1 MDIIKYHNDINK
13 LRLGNFTENETDIFF
28 SLLFKVKENKEDVII
43 MSFSE
48 LKALAN
54 GDKNKDRF
62 IKNILGLNVKLKAMS
77 QTLEVEKGVF
87 ETFSL
92 FGTIRTDTNKK
103 TIEVPI
109 EKKFRYLIEGIME
122 NYTLLDLKQL
132 VSLKG
137 NYPKILYRLLKQFE
151 TTRLYIVKIDDFR
164 ELMGIPQTYKM
175 INIRQ
180 KVFKPCLEQ
189 LGKHFEALEI
199 IEIKKGRNTETLQF
213 IWKAKKKQKK
223 VENIEVVEAV
233 KMKQGLK
240 EEDLREHEEREA
252 KVKEEALKKETE
264 AKEEKEKTHKMKI
277 TREAYAHLYHQ
288 HCKEHNIDPNNKV
301 VKLAFDQAN
310 LKKYEFIEE
319 KKRKI
324 RPKKTMI
331 IGTEISEDLLLSA
344 KGKKLFGMAR
354 KNKIEKILEQMARR
368 EAIRNFKYNYKFIVI
383 EGAFGSGKS
392 KNIEDLFEKLKE
404 TLSLEEMESLLK
416 KIQK

>member
-1 MDIIKYHNDINK
+1 MDVIKYHNDINK
-13 LRLGNFTENETDIFF
+13 LRLGSFTENETDIFF
-28 SLLFKVKENKEDVII
+28 SLLFKVKENKEDIII

-109 EKKFRYLIEGIME
+109 EKKFRYLIEGIMK

-151 TTRLYIVKIDDFR
+151 TTRLYVVKIEEFR

-199 IEIKKGRNTETLQF
+199 TELKKGRNTETLQF
-213 IWKAKKKQKK
+213 TWKAGKKQKK
-223 VENIEVVEAV
+223 VENVEVVEV
-233 KMKQGLK
+233 IKKKQVLG
-240 EEDLREHEEREA
+240 EEDLRKHEEIIQER
-252 KVKEEALKKETE
+252 
-264 AKEEKEKTHKMKI
+264 EKENKIVDQVQEIPVEKIKI
-277 TREAYAHLYHQ
+277 TKSEYEILYKKHL
-288 HCKEHNIDPNNKV
+288 KENGITHNPFIRK
-301 VKLAFDQAN
+301 AFDILN
-310 LKKYEFIEE
+310 KTKYEFIEE

-331 IGTEISEDLLLSA
+331 VGTEISEDLLLSA

-368 EAIRNFKYNYKFIVI
+368 EAIRNFKHNYKFIVI
-383 EGAFGSGKS
+383 EGAFGTGKS
-392 KNIEDLFEKLKE
+392 KNIKDLFEKLKE
-404 TLSLEEMESLLK
+404 TLTLEQMEALLK
-416 KIQK
+416 NMQ

>member
-13 LRLGNFTENETDIFF
+13 LKLGSFTENETDIFF
-28 SLLFKVKENKEDVII
+28 SLLFKVKETKENTII

-48 LKALAN
+48 LKTLAN

-151 TTRLYIVKIDDFR
+151 TTRIYIVKIDDFR
-164 ELMGIPQTYKM
+164 ELMGIPQTYQM

-180 KVFKPCLEQ
+180 KVLKPCMEELGKYFKSLELTELKKGRSVETLIFKWKNKKNKKDDIIDIQPVKRKKATLGEKELQEHEREQ
-189 LGKHFEALEI
+189 LENTILELEKNKKVKNIPSDPIIELKKISKKDYENLYKDYLERLGEQHNLYMRKSFDFINKAKYEI
-199 IEIKKGRNTETLQF
+199 IEE
-213 IWKAKKKQKK
+213 
-223 VENIEVVEAV
+223 
-233 KMKQGLK
+233 M
-240 EEDLREHEEREA
+240 EREQP
-252 KVKEEALKKETE
+252 
-264 AKEEKEKTHKMKI
+264 KEKT
-277 TREAYAHLYHQ
+277 L
-288 HCKEHNIDPNNKV
+288 
-301 VKLAFDQAN
+301 
-310 LKKYEFIEE
+310 FIEKDIDE
-319 KKRKI
+319 SLLVS
-324 RPKKTMI
+324 KT
-331 IGTEISEDLLLSA
+331 
-344 KGKKLFGMAR
+344 GKKLVGMAR
-354 KNKIEKILEQMARR
+354 QHKIKKLLEDMNK
-368 EAIRNFKYNYKFIVI
+368 
-383 EGAFGSGKS
+383 GAT
-392 KNIEDLFEKLKE
+392 DV
-404 TLSLEEMESLLK
+404 
-416 KIQK
+416 